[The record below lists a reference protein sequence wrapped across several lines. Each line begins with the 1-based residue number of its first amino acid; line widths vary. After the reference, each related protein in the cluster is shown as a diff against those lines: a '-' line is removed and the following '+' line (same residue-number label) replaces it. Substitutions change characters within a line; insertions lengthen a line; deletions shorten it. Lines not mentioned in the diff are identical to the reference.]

1 MKLLF
6 LLNLLFG
13 FGFCDVWDD
22 LANAEI
28 NGMPE
33 EEQQRLRYGFKLSR
47 LASNSRLVDTNYVQ

>member
-47 LASNSRLVDTNYVQ
+47 LAIASK